1 MNRYDIFN
9 GDADGICALIQ
20 LRLANPC
27 ESELVT
33 GVKRDI
39 QLLEKINAS
48 EDDEITILDISLD
61 KNRKALENCLDT
73 GANVTWFDHHYA
85 GEIPNHKNLN
95 TFINTDAN
103 VCTSILVDQYL
114 NSQYKAW
121 AVTAAFGDNL
131 FESANRNARELNLS
145 NKELESLK
153 NLGTYMNYNGYGSS
167 INELY
172 FHPAKLYSLMAPY
185 ANPLEFIANER
196 VIFDKLEFAYQGDLS
211 KANNIIPEFHSE
223 NHGVFILPDE
233 PWARRV
239 SGVYSN
245 MLTQNYPNRA
255 HAVLTLKSNNN
266 FLVSIRAPLNN
277 KTGADELAR
286 QFTTGGGRK
295 AAAGINDLPNQELD
309 AFITI
314 FKTHFK

>member
-39 QLLEKINAS
+39 QLLEKITAN
-48 EDDEITILDISLD
+48 ENDEITILDISLD

-85 GEIPNHKNLN
+85 GEIPAHKNLN
-95 TFINTDAN
+95 TFINTDAD
-103 VCTSILVDQYL
+103 VCTSFLVDQYL
-114 NSQYKAW
+114 NSRYKAW

-131 FESANRNARELNLS
+131 YESANRNARELNLS

-153 NLGTYMNYNGYGSS
+153 NLGTYMNYNGYGSN

-196 VIFDKLEFAYQGDLS
+196 VIFEKLEFAYQDDIS
-211 KANNIIPEFHSE
+211 KANNILPEFYSE
-223 NHGVFILPDE
+223 SHGVFILPDE

-245 MLTQNYPNRA
+245 MLTQNNPNRA
-255 HAVLTLKSNNN
+255 HAVLTLKPNNN

-286 QFTTGGGRK
+286 QFPTGGGRK

-309 AFITI
+309 AFLIT